1 MRKKQTAKKGVTADK
16 ELAEIIRKA
25 QEQPGI
31 ADLMTL
37 IEQSNEAETLAREQR
52 DAAVVTRVVSASS
65 TAP

>member
-1 MRKKQTAKKGVTADK
+1 MRKKQTAKKGATANK

-37 IEQSNEAETLAREQR
+37 IEQSNEVETLAREQR